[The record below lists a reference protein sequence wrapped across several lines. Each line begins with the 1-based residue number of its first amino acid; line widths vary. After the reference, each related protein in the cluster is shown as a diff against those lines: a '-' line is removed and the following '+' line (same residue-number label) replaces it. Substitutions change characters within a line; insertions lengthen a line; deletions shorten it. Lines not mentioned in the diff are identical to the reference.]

1 MYIIIYIYACI
12 YFWNFQL
19 TFSQYGSPLSVGFA
33 RIGIYRPAF
42 EHTRHCF
49 FLHDDITGLSL
60 IEQKRKHRFLSVH
73 ELNHTRINQMTRW
86 WFQIFFMF
94 TPIWGRWTHF
104 GSYFS
109 TGLVQPPTSQP
120 QLISK
125 NVVSNTSF
133 SYRWYFGNRILV
145 VEHAMAPPSRSL
157 SPLPALESWMKTH
170 LSNEKNP
177 GWLGYIGDEMLPN

>member
-1 MYIIIYIYACI
+1 MHVFISG
-12 YFWNFQL
+12 

-60 IEQKRKHRFLSVH
+60 IEQKRKHLFLSVH

-104 GSYFS
+104 DEHIFQLGW
-109 TGLVQPPTSQP
+109 LKPPTSQP

-125 NVVSNTSF
+125 NVVTNTSF
-133 SYRWYFGNRILV
+133 SYRWYFGNRILA

-170 LSNEKNP
+170 LSNEKKP
-177 GWLGYIGDEMLPN
+177 GWLGYIGDEILPN